1 MQRISIPNVRRK
13 SSDQEIYL
21 DVLLGLSCSVG
32 CIMLMA
38 RCPQLQCVHLL
49 WLGRA
54 RIASVDSCHQH
65 ASASTFLFPARPIR
79 IYKQT
84 HADSLLARANF
95 GPTNGVHFTDV
106 TCYDLQLSVAT
117 GVER

>member
-1 MQRISIPNVRRK
+1 VRALHPWTAAISMPP
-13 SSDQEIYL
+13 L
-21 DVLLGLSCSVG
+21 
-32 CIMLMA
+32 
-38 RCPQLQCVHLL
+38 
-49 WLGRA
+49 
-54 RIASVDSCHQH
+54 
-65 ASASTFLFPARPIR
+65 STFLFPARPIR